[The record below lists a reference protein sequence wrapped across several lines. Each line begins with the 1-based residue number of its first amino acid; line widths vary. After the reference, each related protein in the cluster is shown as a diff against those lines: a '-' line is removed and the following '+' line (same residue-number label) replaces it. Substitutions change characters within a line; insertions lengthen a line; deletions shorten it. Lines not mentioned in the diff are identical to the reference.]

1 MNKACKI
8 QTLKILNGNAKYFV
22 EYICLQFN
30 QAIYAF

>member
-8 QTLKILNGNAKYFV
+8 QTKILNGNAEYFV

-30 QAIYAF
+30 EAIYAF